1 MIIIITIIAAIVA
14 TTWATTA
21 TWVMG
26 ATLSTE
32 MMAMEVMTQVV
43 VTMVMEIAGTMV
55 VGDDDRGGGPSD
67 GAGDVEVRDASL
79 LVAQAIIMVVA
90 VMHDCGGDLC

>member
-14 TTWATTA
+14 TTWATNA
-21 TWVMG
+21 AWVMG
-26 ATLSTE
+26 AMLSTE

-67 GAGDVEVRDASL
+67 GAGGVEVRDSSL
-79 LVAQAIIMVVA
+79 LVAQAIMAVV
-90 VMHDCGGDLC
+90 VMNDCGGGRC